1 MRARLELR
9 RLLLSFLLAPI
20 LFGTAVLADG
30 EATRLLR
37 FPDVHEDF
45 VVFVYSGD
53 LWRASSDGGT
63 ARRLTAHAG
72 LELFPKISPDGKQI
86 AFTAEY
92 TGSRQVFV
100 MPADGGAS
108 RQLTFYNDVG
118 AMPPRGGYDNWIMDW
133 TPDGKILVRMN
144 RTPWGQRMGRY
155 FVVDPAGGLE
165 RPLELPEG
173 GSASLSPDGAQ
184 IAYCPVSREFRTW
197 KRTRGGRAQDIWI
210 YDFDQK
216 QSTQLTESVATENFP
231 MWSGKTIYFTGDAD
245 SRLQLYAHDL
255 PSGRQRRLTTFDTF
269 DVLWPSLGPD
279 AIVFVND
286 GYLHRFDLERETSR
300 MIPIRVES
308 DMPLRAPYF
317 KSLAEDADSATLS
330 PSGSRVV
337 VEARGELFSVP
348 AKNGPTRN
356 LTRTSGI
363 REMSPTWSPDGLWI
377 AYLSDATGEYEVYVR
392 DQMGTEPARQ
402 LTRDGSVW
410 RFPPTWSPDS
420 LRLAFGDRDRR
431 LWILEVSS
439 GKLTEV
445 DRGERGDLDTY
456 VWSPDSR
463 RLAYQTTH
471 PSRMNGIAVYSLDSE
486 QVTLLG
492 DGLTNDYSPA
502 FSDDGKHLFFVSDR
516 DYNLRFSSLEFNYIY
531 DRSARVYAVAL
542 DPATPALFPPR
553 SDEEKPADNSDDES
567 DAENGKKKKKKKSDK
582 TESVLLD
589 PEGWVAR
596 TVALPGIP
604 AGNYGAVATNQ
615 KAVFYLRGD
624 GNGPPDLLRFDLEER
639 TEASVLEGVN
649 GYELSADGEKL
660 LYTDGGEWG
669 IVAAGADQE
678 KGKSAVDLSQM
689 RIKIDPLDEWK
700 QMFEDAWRIGRD
712 WFYDPGMH
720 GKDWD
725 AIGDRYRAWIPD
737 VAHRADLDFVFGELI
752 SELDAGHTYV
762 QSGDEPEIERVTGGM
777 LGCELEPSDSGFYRI
792 AKIFPGENWDDAFR
806 SPLTE
811 PGVAIREGE
820 YLLAIDGEVLSTD
833 VNPYALLE
841 DKANRPVVLRVADR
855 PSLEAGRDVTVRP
868 VASELDLRYLDWVK
882 GRMKLADEL
891 SGGRVGYVHL
901 PNTAFEGNRMLQ
913 KLFYSQVTKPAL
925 IVDDRY
931 NGGGFIPDR
940 MIEYLTRRTM
950 VYWARRDVESMRTP
964 GFAHDGPKAMLINGY
979 SSSGGDALPYF
990 FKLNDLGPI
999 IGTRTWGGLIGL
1011 TGNPS
1016 LVDGG
1021 TILYPTFRI
1030 YDTSGRWVVENAGV
1044 EPDLEVVD
1052 LPELRIAGGDPS
1064 LEKAVSVLLEQL
1076 DRDPVGDPPVP
1087 TPPDM
1092 AH

>member
-1 MRARLELR
+1 MRAPLVF
-9 RLLLSFLLAPI
+9 RLLLILCLFAPI
-20 LFGTAVLADG
+20 MLSTPTRADG
-30 EATRLLR
+30 ETTRLLR
-37 FPDVHEDF
+37 FPDIHEEF
-45 VVFVYSGD
+45 VVFVYAGD
-53 LWRASSDGGT
+53 LWRAPSSGGT

-100 MPADGGAS
+100 MPADGGPS

-144 RTPWGQRMGRY
+144 RTPWGERMGRY

-165 RPLELPEG
+165 QPLELPEG
-173 GSASLSPDGAQ
+173 GSASLSPDGTRV
-184 IAYCPVSREFRTW
+184 AYCPVSREFRTW

-210 YDFDQK
+210 YDFGRHE
-216 QSTQLTESVATENFP
+216 STQLTRSSATENFP
-231 MWSGKTIYFTGDAD
+231 MWSGETIYFTGDEG

-255 PSGRQRRLTTFDTF
+255 RTGRQEQLTSFETF
-269 DVLWPSLGPD
+269 DVLWPSLGPN

-286 GYLHRFDLERETSR
+286 GYLHRFDLLRKTR
-300 MIPIRVES
+300 QPIPIRIES
-308 DMPLRAPYF
+308 DMPRRAPYF
-317 KSLAEDADSATLS
+317 KNLEEAADSASVS
-330 PSGSRVV
+330 PSGSRVII
-337 VEARGELFSVP
+337 EARGELFSVP
-348 AKNGPTRN
+348 AKDGPTRN

-363 REMSPTWSPDGLWI
+363 REMSPAWSPDGQWI
-377 AYLSDATGEYEVYVR
+377 AYLSDATGEYEIYVR

-410 RFPPTWSPDS
+410 RFPPVWSPDS
-420 LRLAFGDRDRR
+420 LSLAFGDRDRR
-431 LWILEVSS
+431 LWIFEISN
-439 GKLTEV
+439 GQLTEV

-463 RLAYQTTH
+463 RLAYQTSH
-471 PSRMNGIAVYSLDSE
+471 PSRMNGIAVHSLDSGE
-486 QVTLLG
+486 NTLLG

-502 FSDDGKHLFFVSDR
+502 FSNDGKHLFFVSDR
-516 DYNLRFSSLEFNYIY
+516 DYNLKFSSLEFNYIY
-531 DRSARVYAVAL
+531 DRSARVYAAAL
-542 DPATPALFPPR
+542 DPATPALFPPK
-553 SDEEKPADNSDDES
+553 SDEEEPADKSEEKS
-567 DAENGKKKKKKKSDK
+567 EGETRKKKQAKEKD
-582 TESVLLD
+582 EPVRLD
-589 PEGWVAR
+589 PEGWVSR

-604 AGNYGAVATNQ
+604 AGNYGALATNE
-615 KAVFYLRGD
+615 KGVFYLRGD
-624 GNGPPDLLRFDLEER
+624 GDGTPNVFRFDLEER
-639 TEASVLEGVN
+639 TEATVLEGVN

-660 LYTDGGEWG
+660 LYTSRGEWG
-669 IVAAGADQE
+669 IVAASADQE
-678 KGKSAVDLSQM
+678 KGESAVDLSRV
-689 RIKIDPLDEWK
+689 RIKIDPVAEWK
-700 QMFEDAWRIGRD
+700 QMFDDAWRIGRD
-712 WFYDPGMH
+712 WFYDPAMH
-720 GKDWD
+720 GKDWK
-725 AIGDRYRAWIPD
+725 AIGERYRAWVPD

-762 QSGDEPEIERVTGGM
+762 QSGDEPEIERIAGGM
-777 LGCELEPSDSGFYRI
+777 LGCELEADDSGHYRI

-811 PGVAIREGE
+811 PGVAVGEGD
-820 YLLAIDGEVLSTD
+820 YLLAIDGEVLSAE

-841 DKANRPVVLRVADR
+841 DKADRSVVLRISDR
-855 PSLEAGRDVTVRP
+855 PSLGSGRDVTVRP
-868 VASELDLRYLDWVK
+868 VASELNLRYLDWVK

-891 SGGRVGYVHL
+891 SGGRVGYIHL

-913 KLFYSQVTKPAL
+913 KLFYGQVTKPAL

-950 VYWARRDVESMRTP
+950 AYWARRDVESMRTP

-990 FKLNDLGPI
+990 FKLHDLGPI
-999 IGTRTWGGLIGL
+999 VGTRTWGGLIGL
-1011 TGNPS
+1011 TGNPA

-1030 YDTSGRWVVENAGV
+1030 YDTAGRWVVENAGV
-1044 EPDLEVVD
+1044 EPDIEVVD

-1064 LEKAVSVLLEQL
+1064 LEKAVTVLLEQL
-1076 DRDPVGDPPVP
+1076 ERESGGDPPVP